1 MVCGLSLV
9 RRAALSAQAV
19 GLEQVVVAV
28 HAEDASA
35 VRQELTRD
43 ARLEPIVTVVE
54 VTEASLAAVA
64 GSCLPDASELV
75 VASGDRVW
83 STGAMRAMA
92 SPLKGDVEV
101 STLRD
106 ASGAPASGM
115 FRVRAEA
122 IGSCAQLL
130 AGASEPA
137 SAEGLGFRDHRQEW
151 SAVVGPGDVAEAED
165 VLLASLVKPTDG
177 VISRNLN
184 RKISMF
190 FSRRLARRDVSPNH
204 VTLVVFLLGIASGP
218 LAYRGTYEGFVVGG
232 FCYWFSA
239 VLDGTDGE
247 LARLKYLGSALG
259 AWLDTITDDVVCL
272 SYVVGVYLALA
283 RDVDQP
289 HYKWFGIVG
298 TTFFLATV
306 LPRYYLMA
314 RESGSGDYQKMAA
327 DVRPEDRGLLS
338 RIALTLRDVVFRTD
352 FLPFYAFMTA
362 IFGVVPAFA
371 LPFAVGAV
379 ASSVDTLMSFL
390 AYRRR
395 RSNA

>member
-1 MVCGLSLV
+1 MMVSGLSLA
-9 RRAALSAQAV
+9 RRAALSAHAAR
-19 GLEQVVVAV
+19 LPKVVLAV
-28 HAEDASA
+28 HASDEAA
-35 VRQELTRD
+35 VRQELLQD
-43 ARLEPIVTVVE
+43 ERLESIVTVVAAA
-54 VTEASLAAVA
+54 EASSPASV
-64 GSCLPDASELV
+64 GSSSLPDAQDLV
-75 VASGDRVW
+75 FALGDRVW
-83 STGAMRAMA
+83 STQTMRVLTEERTA
-92 SPLKGDVEV
+92 GVELV
-101 STLRD
+101 VLQPPSS
-106 ASGAPASGM
+106 AAPSGL
-115 FRVRAEA
+115 FRVRASAMESLHA
-122 IGSCAQLL
+122 VLMGS
-130 AGASEPA
+130 SEPSATDPTQRREHRLEWCEVREA
-137 SAEGLGFRDHRQEW
+137 SDVPAAERI
-151 SAVVGPGDVAEAED
+151 
-165 VLLASLVKPTDG
+165 LLASLVKPTDG

-190 FSRRLARRDVSPNH
+190 FSRRLARYDVSPNH

-218 LAYRGTYEGFVVGG
+218 LAYRGTYEGFVAGG

-247 LARLKYLGSALG
+247 LARLKYLGSPLG

-283 RDVDQP
+283 RNLDQP

-314 RESGSGDYQKMAA
+314 RVSGSGDYQKMAA
-327 DVRPEDRGLLS
+327 DVRPTDHGLLS
-338 RIALTLRDVVFRTD
+338 RVALGLRDVVFRTD

-379 ASSVDTLMSFL
+379 ASSVDTAISFV
-390 AYRRR
+390 AYRRG
-395 RSNA
+395 A